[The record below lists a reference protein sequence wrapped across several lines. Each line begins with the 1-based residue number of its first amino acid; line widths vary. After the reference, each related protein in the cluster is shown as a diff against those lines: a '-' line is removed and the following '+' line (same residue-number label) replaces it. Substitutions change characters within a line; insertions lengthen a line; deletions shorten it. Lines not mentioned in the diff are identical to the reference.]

1 MVAACPF
8 PSVQGSQILIQEL
21 ITGLCGRGHQ
31 VHLVTYPFGATST
44 WRRPQNCRIHRAKI
58 RTSYP
63 ADHSGPHI
71 YKPFMDMAL
80 ARLLKK
86 IIRQEKVDLVHA
98 HSHEGLIAALWV
110 RRKVPTPIL
119 YHSHTLLGEEL
130 PTYFR
135 TRSLRILA
143 KALGT
148 GADWWFPR
156 LADHCIA
163 LSPRTAQWFQKM
175 KFSSG
180 RVHYLP
186 PFSFPPSPSNFQYPL
201 EHEPESY
208 ILYAGNLHQYQDI
221 ELLFQSF
228 RIVAS
233 QEPETNL
240 VVLTHNDP
248 AESQLRLDK
257 LGLQDRV
264 FFKKGITMEE
274 EWRWMTHARA
284 LALPRTRCSGYPI
297 KLLNYMA
304 VGRPIVVSADSAR
317 NLTHG
322 ENAFVVLNSKP
333 ENFAMGLL
341 TTLRSERLSRT
352 IANGAARTFQKEMN
366 PETLLERVEVIY
378 EKLSPRQKND
388 FLGKTEERIP
398 NNSSCLRARKTCLL
412 PTSYHSD

>member
-31 VHLVTYPFGATST
+31 VHLVTYPFGTTST
-44 WRRPQNCRIHRAKI
+44 WRRPQHCRIHRAQT

-86 IIRQEKVDLVHA
+86 IICQEKVDLVHA
-98 HSHEGLIAALWV
+98 HSHEGLITALWV
-110 RRKVPTPIL
+110 RRKIPIPVL

-135 TRSLRILA
+135 TGGFRILA

-148 GADWWFPR
+148 GADRWFPR

-175 KFSSG
+175 RFSSG

-186 PFSFPPSPSNFQYPL
+186 PFSFPPFPSNSQSPL
-201 EHEPESY
+201 ENEPKSY
-208 ILYAGNLHQYQDI
+208 ILYAGNLHPYQDI

-228 RIVAS
+228 RIVLS
-233 QEPETNL
+233 QKPETNL
-240 VVLTHNDP
+240 IVLTHNDP
-248 AESQLRLDK
+248 AESQLRLNK
-257 LGLQDRV
+257 LGLQNRV
-264 FFKKGITMEE
+264 FFKKGVTMEE
-274 EWRWMTHARA
+274 EWKWMTNARV

-297 KLLNYMA
+297 KLLNYLA

-322 ENAFVVLNSKP
+322 ENAFVVLDSKP
-333 ENFAMGLL
+333 EAFAMGLL
-341 TTLRSERLSRT
+341 ATLRSERLSRT
-352 IANGAARTFQKEMN
+352 IAKGAARTFRKEMN
-366 PETLLERVEVIY
+366 PQTLLEQVEAIY
-378 EKLSPRQKND
+378 EKLSPQRTNN
-388 FLGKTEERIP
+388 FLSRTGEHIS
-398 NNSSCLRARKTCLL
+398 NGSSCLQAQKIV
-412 PTSYHSD
+412 